1 MPDIVKREAPTTMQW
16 IACLLGQHEWVSRV
30 DLGGEPDRARANADP
45 IGYFAQWAAPVCRHC
60 PKQLTPRLMI

>member
-1 MPDIVKREAPTTMQW
+1 MPDIV
-16 IACLLGQHEWVSRV
+16 IGQHEWVSRV